1 MTDQQK
7 DTESTDPQGFLRLL
21 KDLLAMELTSEQQEK
36 LQKFITGQG
45 YVILNNSKYTKEDL
59 KDLFY
64 SNN

>member
-1 MTDQQK
+1 MADEQK
-7 DTESTDPQGFLRLL
+7 DIESTDPQGFLRLL

-36 LQKFITGQG
+36 LQKFIAGKG
-45 YVILNNSKYTKEDL
+45 YIILNNSKYTKEDL